1 MGHIEKENLVKLV
14 ACGEVEEDFGVK
26 IDRNG
31 APPVAVFRLGD
42 EFFVI
47 DDTCTHGDA
56 SLSDGEVFS
65 NGEVSCP
72 FHGGTFD
79 IRSGAPCKY
88 PCAVPIKT
96 YTVRIIDDF
105 VWADLD

>member
-1 MGHIEKENLVKLV
+1 MGHIEKESFIKLV
-14 ACGEVEEDFGVK
+14 ACGEVEEEFGVRV
-26 IDRNG
+26 DRIG

-88 PCAVPIKT
+88 PCSVPIKT
-96 YTVRIIDDF
+96 YKVRIVEGF
-105 VWADLD
+105 VCAELV